1 MTIDFDNLISLLEDK
16 MAVLAKSTVSNY
28 VNDATED
35 GKQLLLELKDD
46 LSRWTQELA
55 DGKITT
61 RDFETL
67 VIGDKD
73 LVEMDAL
80 TRAGLAL
87 ARIDQFKGS
96 VFNLIID
103 TVFSTLKI

>member
-28 VNDATED
+28 VNDASED
-35 GKQLLLELKDD
+35 GKHLLKELKDD

-67 VIGDKD
+67 VIGDKV
-73 LVEMDAL
+73 LAEMDAL

-87 ARIDQFKGS
+87 ARVDQFKGS

-103 TVFSTLKI
+103 TVFN